1 VLIRMQT
8 YIINQDSY
16 QLDIWF
22 CIK

>member
-1 VLIRMQT
+1 MQT